1 MDKETG
7 DDMRV
12 SVLASG
18 STGNMTYI
26 ETDRVKLLVDCGF
39 SGKKAQELL
48 AKINRKPDDL
58 DGILVT
64 HEHNDHVKG
73 VGVLSRKYDLDIY
86 ANEETWQAMAKKI
99 GKVDPAHQ
107 HHFFKDQTKI
117 FQDLD
122 VSSFGVS
129 HDAANP
135 QFYSFQK
142 ANKRFVILTD
152 TGYVSDRMRAYLKNA
167 DAYLFESNH
176 DLSLLRMGRY
186 PWPLKQRILGD
197 KGHLSNEDSALALSE
212 IVGDKTR
219 NVFLG
224 HLSLE
229 NNMKNIA
236 HATAEEIL
244 DQKDTGV
251 NYQYELHDTDPYEPN
266 PLFIV

>member
-1 MDKETG
+1 M
-7 DDMRV
+7 
-12 SVLASG
+12 
-18 STGNMTYI
+18 
-26 ETDRVKLLVDCGF
+26 
-39 SGKKAQELL
+39 
-48 AKINRKPDDL
+48 
-58 DGILVT
+58 
-64 HEHNDHVKG
+64 
-73 VGVLSRKYDLDIY
+73 
-86 ANEETWQAMAKKI
+86 
-99 GKVDPAHQ
+99 
-107 HHFFKDQTKI
+107 
-117 FQDLD
+117 
-122 VSSFGVS
+122 S